1 MRIISGT
8 ARGTKLFTLDGL
20 NTRPTLDRVKEP
32 LFNILNFKL
41 QDSVVLDLFA
51 GSGALGLEAIS
62 RGAEKAIFSENNRDA
77 QKIIEKNID
86 KTKFN
91 DKAVLIKNDYK
102 KALTFISENNMKCDV
117 VFIDPPYKTELVKNA
132 LLGILEKEILN
143 EDAII
148 ILETDEPERI
158 EMQISDLK
166 FEIVD
171 NRKYG
176 RVSLIFLK
184 QN

>member
-1 MRIISGT
+1 M
-8 ARGTKLFTLDGL
+8 
-20 NTRPTLDRVKEP
+20 V
-32 LFNILNFKL
+32 
-41 QDSVVLDLFA
+41 
-51 GSGALGLEAIS
+51 
-62 RGAEKAIFSENNRDA
+62 
-77 QKIIEKNID
+77 
-86 KTKFN
+86 
-91 DKAVLIKNDYK
+91 
-102 KALTFISENNMKCDV
+102 
-117 VFIDPPYKTELVKNA
+117 
-132 LLGILEKEILN
+132 LEKEILN